1 MYWYGVP
8 HPISGV
14 NLATCIWQSRT
25 AARKAIGGPEHI
37 KAMRLAS
44 VSYDFYRLE
53 RYVLRKVKGEEGV
66 SVEEYREGREVG
78 W

>member
-8 HPISGV
+8 HPTSGV